1 MNLEGH
7 VGELQLRRLRAGEA
21 LDAEG
26 PVIEAHAAACA
37 ECKARLRAL
46 DDEQRRFEAAISFD
60 RFAAGVERAARGT
73 PAVRRRRAPLRGWM
87 VIPTLAMAAAV
98 AVAVTFHGRTPEVG
112 AGTPGRH
119 LPAGW
124 DGIKGGAGMVVRV
137 AGAAGQRTARVD
149 GTEQLSAGERL
160 RIGYQTGGHRYL
172 LALSID
178 EHGEVTPLYPEQG
191 ASLTVPAGV
200 PSATHFLPDSLE
212 LTGAGLERI
221 IVVLSDQPVEMELAR
236 QAARAAYDRA
246 GGELGHLPRLE
257 LPGEQFTRT
266 FAKP

>member
-1 MNLEGH
+1 MNREGH
-7 VGELQLRRLRAGEA
+7 IGELELRRRHAGET
-21 LDAEG
+21 LGAEA

-37 ECKARLRAL
+37 ECKARIRAF

-60 RFAAGVERAARGT
+60 RFAAGVERAARG
-73 PAVRRRRAPLRGWM
+73 PRAAPRRRAPMRSWM
-87 VIPTLAMAAAV
+87 ILPTLAMAAAV
-98 AVAVTFHGRTPEVG
+98 AVIVTFRGPSGPVHP
-112 AGTPGRH
+112 PGY
-119 LPAGW
+119 
-124 DGIKGGAGMVVRV
+124 DGIKGGAGMLVRV
-137 AGAAGQRTARVD
+137 AGATGQRTARVD
-149 GTEQLSAGERL
+149 VNEPLAAGERL

-178 EHGEVTPLYPEQG
+178 ERGEVTPLYPEQG
-191 ASLTVPAGV
+191 VSLTVPAGV

-212 LTGAGLERI
+212 LTGSGLERI
-221 IVVLSDQPVEMELAR
+221 IVVLSDQPVDMAVAR

-246 GGELGHLPRLE
+246 GGDLGQLPRLA

>member
-1 MNLEGH
+1 MNTEGH
-7 VGELQLRRLRAGEA
+7 IGELELRRRRAGEA
-21 LDAEG
+21 LGAEG
-26 PVIEAHAAACA
+26 PGIEAHASTCA
-37 ECKARLRAL
+37 ECKARIRAL

-73 PAVRRRRAPLRGWM
+73 SAVPRRRARIRSWM
-87 VIPTLAMAAAV
+87 VVPTLAMAAAV
-98 AVAVTFHGRTPEVG
+98 AVVVTFRGPLHGPSTRVHP
-112 AGTPGRH
+112 PGY
-119 LPAGW
+119 
-124 DGIKGGAGMVVRV
+124 DGIKGGAGMIVRV

-149 GTEQLSAGERL
+149 ASEPLLAGERL

-172 LALSID
+172 LSLSID

-191 ASLTVPAGV
+191 ASLTVPAGL
-200 PSATHFLPDSLE
+200 SNATRFLPDSLE

-221 IVVLSDQPVEMELAR
+221 IVVLSDQPVDMAVAR

-246 GGELGHLPRLE
+246 GGDLGRLPRLE

>member
-7 VGELQLRRLRAGEA
+7 IGELELRRRRAGETLGSA
-21 LDAEG
+21 G
-26 PVIEAHAAACA
+26 PAIEAHASTCA
-37 ECKARLRAL
+37 ECKARIRAL

-60 RFAAGVERAARGT
+60 RFAAGVERAARG
-73 PAVRRRRAPLRGWM
+73 PRALPRRVAIRSWM
-87 VIPTLAMAAAV
+87 VVPTLAMAAAI
-98 AVAVTFHGRTPEVG
+98 AVIVTFHGSFQDRSARIHP
-112 AGTPGRH
+112 PGY
-119 LPAGW
+119 
-124 DGIKGGAGMVVRV
+124 DGIKGGAGVIVRV

-149 GTEQLSAGERL
+149 ATEPLSAGERL

-172 LALSID
+172 LSLSID
-178 EHGEVTPLYPEQG
+178 EHGQVTPLYPEQG

-200 PSATHFLPDSLE
+200 STATHFLPDSLE

-221 IVVLSDQPVEMELAR
+221 VVVLSDQPVDMAVAR
-236 QAARAAYDRA
+236 RAARAAYDRA
-246 GGELGHLPRLE
+246 GGDLGHLPRLE

>member
-1 MNLEGH
+1 MNTAGH
-7 VGELQLRRLRAGEA
+7 IGELALRRHRVGEA
-21 LDAEG
+21 LGAEG
-26 PVIEAHAAACA
+26 MVIEAHAAACA

-73 PAVRRRRAPLRGWM
+73 PVVARRRAPIRSWM
-87 VIPTLAMAAAV
+87 VVPTLAMAAAV
-98 AVAVTFHGRTPEVG
+98 AVVVTFHGPLHGPWAPVHP
-112 AGTPGRH
+112 PGY
-119 LPAGW
+119 
-124 DGIKGGAGMVVRV
+124 DGSEGGAGMIVRV
-137 AGAAGQRTARVD
+137 AGTAGQRTARVD
-149 GTEQLSAGERL
+149 ATEPLSAGERL

-172 LALSID
+172 LSLSID

-200 PSATHFLPDSLE
+200 SSATHFLPDSLE

-221 IVVLSDQPVEMELAR
+221 IVVLSDQPVDMAVAR

-246 GGELGHLPRLE
+246 GGDLGHLPRLE

>member
-1 MNLEGH
+1 MNTEGH
-7 VGELQLRRLRAGEA
+7 IGELELRRRRAGET
-21 LDAEG
+21 LGAEG

-37 ECKARLRAL
+37 ECKARIRAL

-73 PAVRRRRAPLRGWM
+73 PAVARRRAPIRSWM
-87 VIPTLAMAAAV
+87 VVPTLAMAAAV
-98 AVAVTFHGRTPEVG
+98 AVIVTFHGPAARVHP
-112 AGTPGRH
+112 PGY
-119 LPAGW
+119 
-124 DGIKGGAGMVVRV
+124 DGIKGGGGMIVRV

-149 GTEQLSAGERL
+149 ATEPLSAGDRL

-172 LALSID
+172 LSLSID

-191 ASLTVPAGV
+191 ASLTVSAGV
-200 PSATHFLPDSLE
+200 SSATHFLPDSLE
-212 LTGAGLERI
+212 LTGTGLERI
-221 IVVLSDQPVEMELAR
+221 IVVLSDQPVDMAVAR

-246 GGELGHLPRLE
+246 GGDLGRLPRLD

>member
-1 MNLEGH
+1 MNTEGH
-7 VGELQLRRLRAGEA
+7 IGELELRRVRAGET
-21 LDAEG
+21 LGAEG
-26 PVIEAHAAACA
+26 PVIEAHASTCA
-37 ECKARLRAL
+37 ECKARIRAL

-73 PAVRRRRAPLRGWM
+73 PAVPRRRAPIRSWM
-87 VIPTLAMAAAV
+87 VVPTLAMAAAV
-98 AVAVTFHGRTPEVG
+98 AVVVTFRGPFHGPWPRVHPSG
-112 AGTPGRH
+112 Y
-119 LPAGW
+119 
-124 DGIKGGAGMVVRV
+124 DGIKGGAGMIVRV

-149 GTEQLSAGERL
+149 ATEPLSAGERL

-172 LALSID
+172 LSLSID

-200 PSATHFLPDSLE
+200 SSATHFLPDSLE
-212 LTGAGLERI
+212 LTGTGLERI
-221 IVVLSDQPVEMELAR
+221 IVLLSDQPVDMAVAR

-246 GGELGHLPRLE
+246 GGDLGHLPRLD

>member
-1 MNLEGH
+1 MNAEGH
-7 VGELQLRRLRAGEA
+7 IGELELRRRRAGEQ
-21 LDAEG
+21 LGAEA
-26 PVIEAHAAACA
+26 PAIEAHAAACA
-37 ECKARLRAL
+37 ECKARIRAL

-73 PAVRRRRAPLRGWM
+73 PAVPRRAPARSWM
-87 VIPTLAMAAAV
+87 VVPTLAMAAAV
-98 AVAVTFHGRTPEVG
+98 AVIVTFHSPSRLSSWTRSHP
-112 AGTPGRH
+112 PGY
-119 LPAGW
+119 
-124 DGIKGGAGMVVRV
+124 DGIKGGAGMIVRV

-149 GTEQLSAGERL
+149 ATEALSAGERL

-172 LALSID
+172 LSLSID

-191 ASLTVPAGV
+191 VSLTVPAGV
-200 PSATHFLPDSLE
+200 ASATHFLPDSLE
-212 LTGAGLERI
+212 LTGTGLERI
-221 IVVLSDQPVEMELAR
+221 VVVLSDQPIDVQVAR

-246 GGELGHLPRLE
+246 GGDLGHLPRLD

>member
-1 MNLEGH
+1 MNVEGH
-7 VGELQLRRLRAGEA
+7 IGELDLRRRRAGEA
-21 LDAEG
+21 LGAEG
-26 PVIEAHAAACA
+26 PIIEAHASACA
-37 ECKARLRAL
+37 ECKARIRAL

-60 RFAAGVERAARGT
+60 RFAAGVERAARGA
-73 PAVRRRRAPLRGWM
+73 PAAVRRRAPIRSWM
-87 VIPTLAMAAAV
+87 VVPTLAMAAAV
-98 AVAVTFHGRTPEVG
+98 AVVVTFRGPSTRVHP
-112 AGTPGRH
+112 PGY
-119 LPAGW
+119 
-124 DGIKGGAGMVVRV
+124 DGIKGGAGMIVRV

-149 GTEQLSAGERL
+149 AVEALSPGERL

-172 LALSID
+172 LSLSI
-178 EHGEVTPLYPEQG
+178 G

-221 IVVLSDQPVEMELAR
+221 IVLLSDQPVDMQAAR

-246 GGELGHLPRLE
+246 GGDLGRLPRLD
-257 LPGEQFTRT
+257 LPGEQFTRV

>member
-1 MNLEGH
+1 MNGEGH
-7 VGELQLRRLRAGEA
+7 IGELQLRRRRAGEA
-21 LDAEG
+21 LGAEG
-26 PVIEAHAAACA
+26 PLIEAHAAVCA
-37 ECKARLRAL
+37 ECKARIRAL

-73 PAVRRRRAPLRGWM
+73 PAVARRRAPMRRWM
-87 VIPTLAMAAAV
+87 AVPTLAMAAAV
-98 AVAVTFHGRTPEVG
+98 AVVVTFHGRAVSIHPVG
-112 AGTPGRH
+112 Y
-119 LPAGW
+119 
-124 DGIKGGAGMVVRV
+124 DGIKGGAGIIVRV

-149 GTEQLSAGERL
+149 ATEPLSAGERL

-172 LALSID
+172 LSLSID

-191 ASLTVPAGV
+191 ASLTVPAGIA
-200 PSATHFLPDSLE
+200 SATHFLPDSLE

-221 IVVLSDQPVEMELAR
+221 VVVLSDQPVDVQVAR
-236 QAARAAYDRA
+236 QAARLAYDRA
-246 GGELGHLPRLE
+246 GGDLGHLPRLD